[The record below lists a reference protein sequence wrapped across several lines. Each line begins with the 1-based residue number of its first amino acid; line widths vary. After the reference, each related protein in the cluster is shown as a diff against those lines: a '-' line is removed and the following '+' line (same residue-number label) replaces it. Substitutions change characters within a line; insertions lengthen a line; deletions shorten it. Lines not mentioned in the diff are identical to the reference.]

1 MGGIQFFIY
10 EDTPTGRTI
19 IDEKEVSPY
28 QVEQVRIVMT
38 TSVRI
43 LRENSPN
50 REFGWY
56 EHIIKNQ
63 PSQPSGPFQ

>member
-10 EDTPTGRTI
+10 EDTIAGRRI
-19 IDEKEVSPY
+19 IQEVEVSPE
-28 QVEQVRIVMT
+28 QVEQVRIVMA

-43 LRENSPN
+43 LRQNSPN

-56 EHIIKNQ
+56 EYVIKNQ
-63 PSQPSGPFQ
+63 SSQPSGPFQ

>member
-10 EDTPTGRTI
+10 EDTVAGRTI
-19 IDEKEVSPY
+19 LREIEVSPE
-28 QVEQVRIVMT
+28 QVEQTRIVMA
-38 TSVRI
+38 TSVHI
-43 LRENSPN
+43 LRQNSPN

-56 EHIIKNQ
+56 EYVIKNQ